1 MFEGEVT
8 KMTIFTIPA
17 QSEFIEVEGT
27 RYAYRRFGEKT
38 GVPVVFLVHFRGTME
53 NWDPNMV
60 GPIAKERPVILF
72 DNKGVGETNGLTP
85 ATIAEMAQDAGKFIK
100 ALGLDQVDILGFSI
114 GGMVAQELALQE
126 GNLIRR
132 IIMAGTGPES
142 GINPELEIFERMNRH
157 GGNAE
162 NALDDFMF
170 FFYRS
175 TETSKSAGMASL
187 QRIIN
192 QKKVESS
199 DQVQQAQL
207 KALAKWSQPKSNNDY
222 NWLQNIKHPVLVTN
236 GNNDV
241 MVPTKNSYILAEHLP
256 KAQLIIYPDSGHGH
270 LFQFPE
276 LFAENV
282 NSFLNSTSL

>member
-1 MFEGEVT
+1 
-8 KMTIFTIPA
+8 MTIFTIPYK
-17 QSEFIEVEGT
+17 SEFIEVEGIS
-27 RYAYRRFGEKT
+27 YAYKRFGKET
-38 GVPVVFLVHFRGTME
+38 GIPVVLLVHFRGTME

-72 DNKGVGETNGLTP
+72 DNKGVGETKGQTP
-85 ATIAEMAQDAGKFIK
+85 TTIAEMAQDTAKFIK
-100 ALGLDQVDILGFSI
+100 ALGLNKVDILGFSI

-126 GNLIRR
+126 ENLIRR
-132 IIMAGTGPES
+132 IILAGTGPES
-142 GINPELEIFERMNRH
+142 GINPEPEIFERMSRNS
-157 GGNAE
+157 GDAKT
-162 NALDDFMF
+162 ALDDFMF
-170 FFYRS
+170 FFYGS
-175 TETSKSAGMASL
+175 TETSKSAGLASL

-192 QKKVESS
+192 QKKFESS

-207 KALAKWSQPKSNNDY
+207 QALAKWSKSKSNKDY

-236 GNNDV
+236 GKDDV

-282 NSFLNSTSL
+282 NSFLNSTTL

>member
-1 MFEGEVT
+1 
-8 KMTIFTIPA
+8 MTNFKIPTE
-17 QSEFIEVEGT
+17 SEFIEADGT
-27 RYAYRRFGEKT
+27 RYAYRKFGT
-38 GVPVVFLVHFRGTME
+38 QDGIPVVFLVHFRGTME
-53 NWDPNMV
+53 NWDPNMIE
-60 GPIAKERPVILF
+60 PIANTRPVILF
-72 DNKGVGETNGLTP
+72 DNKGVGETDGQTP
-85 ATIAEMAQDAGKFIK
+85 TTIAEMAQDAGTFIK
-100 ALGLDQVDILGFSI
+100 ALGLTQVDILGFSI

-126 GNLIRR
+126 GKLVRR
-132 IIMAGTGPES
+132 IIMAGTAPKS
-142 GINPELEIFERMNRH
+142 GINPDPEIFERMNRH

-162 NALDDFMF
+162 DALNDFMF
-170 FFYRS
+170 FFYRP

-207 KALAKWSQPKSNNDY
+207 QAIANWAQPKTNNGYD
-222 NWLQNIKHPVLVTN
+222 WLQNIKQPVLVTN
-236 GNNDV
+236 GINDV
-241 MVPTKNSYILAEHLP
+241 MVPTKNSYILTEHLP

>member
-1 MFEGEVT
+1 
-8 KMTIFTIPA
+8 
-17 QSEFIEVEGT
+17 
-27 RYAYRRFGEKT
+27 
-38 GVPVVFLVHFRGTME
+38 
-53 NWDPNMV
+53 
-60 GPIAKERPVILF
+60 
-72 DNKGVGETNGLTP
+72 
-85 ATIAEMAQDAGKFIK
+85 
-100 ALGLDQVDILGFSI
+100 
-114 GGMVAQELALQE
+114 
-126 GNLIRR
+126 
-132 IIMAGTGPES
+132 MAGTGPES
-142 GINPELEIFERMNRH
+142 GINPEPEIFERMSRH

-187 QRIIN
+187 QRIVN

-207 KALAKWSQPKSNNDY
+207 KALAKWSQPKSDNDY
-222 NWLQNIKHPVLVTN
+222 NWLQNIKQPVLVTN
-236 GNNDV
+236 GDNDV
-241 MVPTKNSYILAEHLP
+241 MVPTKNSLILAEHLP